1 MRRMSND
8 QYQAGFSLF
17 EMLVVLL
24 ILAIVTAVAIP
35 RISASQ
41 VRQEIRLEAA
51 ALKLALEDAR
61 TEAIRGSGS
70 AAVSF
75 DVDRSVWWDWRGREK
90 AFKADTEIAVTV
102 AESEVTPERR
112 GAIRFYMDGSSTGG
126 VIVMRRDSQTVRIEV
141 DWMTGRAHVVS

>member
-1 MRRMSND
+1 MRRMSKD

-24 ILAIVTAVAIP
+24 ILAVVTAVAIP

-41 VRQEIRLEAA
+41 VRQELRLEAA

-61 TEAIRGSGS
+61 IKAIRGSGS

-75 DVDRSVWWDWRGREK
+75 DVERAVWWDWRGREK
-90 AFKADTEIAVTV
+90 ALKADTEIAVTV
-102 AESEVTPERR
+102 AESEVTSQRR
-112 GAIRFYMDGSSTGG
+112 GAVRFYLDGSSTGG
-126 VIVMRRDSQTVRIEV
+126 VIVIRRGSQSVRIEV